1 MRTQERWTIKTTFAG
16 DRQPEY
22 EHFPYREEDPVLTRE
37 QAMAAAQRRFGELKA
52 AASFEV
58 TLIQLYEEFH
68 IYTIRPPIEE
78 YSRHDR

>member
-16 DRQPEY
+16 DRKPEY
-22 EHFPYREEDPVLTRE
+22 EYVPYREEDLLPTRE
-37 QAMAAAQRRFGELKA
+37 QAMAAAQRRFSELKE

-68 IYTIRPPIEE
+68 IYTISSPIEE
-78 YSRHDR
+78 YSRHD